1 MSKKP
6 SREQQQKQKQEARRK
21 EALKTSQELWRLPLH
36 GAWMTD
42 VNEGLCDIVIA
53 RRSPSGL
60 HASVFL
66 LDFSAR
72 GILDAELR
80 QDCSEE
86 DLNDLICFEETVFTP
101 CSEAQIITA
110 IATAHRYARSFG
122 IEPHS
127 GFRKAARLLPPE
139 TLDAPSSQEFPCGE
153 EGVPV
158 WYITEDHPEI
168 PNPFQL
174 GLIEKAGGF
183 VTEPGDESDTEIDPD
198 DRFCEEEDDDLYF
211 DPEIDCEGKRDSHA
225 FHVRCGEHAA
235 WICEEFWRRAYPEEW
250 AKILSDDRKA
260 HAELHVLCLYL
271 TSIIAN
277 HQATPGVVLSPAEC
291 LSALVLTEKTYK
303 QLPGWKNRPFTEA
316 LEILKDF
323 WLKAP
328 DAFPDMNEDAPQAHL
343 TLLNMPDIHARIEGI
358 RVATDARYQALLGD

>member
-42 VNEGLCDIVIA
+42 VSEGLCDIVIA
-53 RRSPSGL
+53 RKGPAGL

-72 GILDAELR
+72 GILDAVLH

-86 DLNDLICFEETVFTP
+86 ELKGLICFEETIFAL
-101 CSEAQIITA
+101 CSEDQVIAA

-122 IEPHS
+122 IDPHS
-127 GFRKAARLLPPE
+127 GFRKASRLLLPE

-153 EGVPV
+153 DGVPV
-158 WYITEDHPEI
+158 WYFTADHPEK

-183 VTEPGDESDTEIDPD
+183 FTEPDDETDSEFDPD

-211 DPEIDCEGKRDSHA
+211 DPDGDGSSDSHA
-225 FHVRCGEHAA
+225 FNVRCGEHAA
-235 WICEEFWRRAYPEEW
+235 WICEEYWRRVYPEEW
-250 AKILSDDRKA
+250 AKILSENRKA
-260 HAELHVLCLYL
+260 NAKLHVLCLYL
-271 TSIIAN
+271 TSIIAC

-291 LSALVLTEKTYK
+291 LSALVMTEKTYK
-303 QLPGWKNRPFTEA
+303 QLPEWKERPFTEA
-316 LEILKDF
+316 LEVLKEF

-328 DAFPDMNEDAPQAHL
+328 VAFPDMNPEAPQAHL
-343 TLLNMPDIHARIEGI
+343 ALLDMPDIHVRIEGI
-358 RVATDARYQALLGD
+358 RVATDARYQELLGD